1 MPSPA
6 EVARAHY
13 VRQGVLARDAASAV
27 EALWRQVDPGDLDG
41 SFAALGPRM
50 ARLVALGQFAAA
62 GAAGQ
67 YVADSLA
74 ADGVTADPLAVLDPR
89 GFAGTAAD
97 GGDLLSLLYGAVI
110 RTKALIAGGL
120 QPADA
125 LRSGGARA
133 VLIGANETA
142 QAGRSADSAA
152 GAVDAKVA
160 GYRRMLVAPSCSR
173 CVVLAGKWFRWNDGF
188 ARHPGC
194 DCVHRIATQAGDGTA
209 FNPDRHFD
217 SLTREQQD
225 ATFGKADAEA
235 LRHGAD
241 MGRVVNARASTYVPT
256 GRRTSRGTPTKA
268 TVEDCLRRGAGDR
281 DATVRALRAAG
292 YLRD

>member
-1 MPSPA
+1 
-6 EVARAHY
+6 
-13 VRQGVLARDAASAV
+13 
-27 EALWRQVDPGDLDG
+27 
-41 SFAALGPRM
+41 M
-50 ARLVALGQFAAA
+50 ARLVALGQYAAA

-89 GFAGTAAD
+89 GFTGTAAD
-97 GGDLLSLLYGAVI
+97 GGDLLTLLYGAVI
-110 RTKALIAGGL
+110 RTKALIASGA
-120 QPADA
+120 PVADA
-125 LRSGGARA
+125 LRSGGARV

-152 GAVDAKVA
+152 GAVDSKVA

-173 CVVLAGKWFRWNDGF
+173 CIVLAGKWFRWNDGF

-194 DCVHRIATQAGDGTA
+194 DCVHRIATQVGNGTA
-209 FNPDRHFD
+209 FSPDRHFD
-217 SLTREQQD
+217 SLTREQQN

-241 MGRVVNARASTYVPT
+241 MGRVVNARASTYTPT
-256 GRRTSRGTPTKA
+256 GRKASRGTPARA